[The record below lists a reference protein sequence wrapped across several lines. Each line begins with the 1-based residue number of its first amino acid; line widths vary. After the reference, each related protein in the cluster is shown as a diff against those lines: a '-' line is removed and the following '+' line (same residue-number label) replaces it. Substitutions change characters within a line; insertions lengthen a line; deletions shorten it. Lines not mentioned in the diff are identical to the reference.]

1 MEPTQQPAKAKLPDT
16 VLNAQRS
23 RDLIAGKV
31 TAVEKTGFTVD
42 VDGVKA
48 FCALNKM
55 SEDFIHI
62 KNSFVGRQLNF
73 IIEDVKAGVPQVSR
87 VAALKIENARLMDQM
102 SKEWKKHNQAFDGTI
117 LRVTEFGAFVD
128 IGGLEGLIPI
138 SEMAWG
144 HTEKVSDA
152 INVGDK
158 VKVKIIRW
166 EKNGGRHKVSFS
178 MKELMANPWD
188 SLNSQTYQNGA
199 KLKGTVSRFIPSGA
213 VIVFEPAIEGL
224 LTPNEMNWDNASVD
238 PASIYKV
245 GDSAEV
251 MITKV
256 DRRNRQIGLSLK
268 FPELDPWKDLDQ
280 KLKSKDIH
288 TAKVLTLNSTGAQV
302 QIEPGIEGFLPVRL
316 LQKAFENAYRKKAA
330 PGTDIEVTVKKIDR
344 ATRSLILSLPQLA
357 TGDEDTTHFREYES
371 ERKKK
376 TAAEPAEKLGSLGA
390 LLQAKMT
397 GKK

>member
-1 MEPTQQPAKAKLPDT
+1 MEPTQQPAKSKLPDT